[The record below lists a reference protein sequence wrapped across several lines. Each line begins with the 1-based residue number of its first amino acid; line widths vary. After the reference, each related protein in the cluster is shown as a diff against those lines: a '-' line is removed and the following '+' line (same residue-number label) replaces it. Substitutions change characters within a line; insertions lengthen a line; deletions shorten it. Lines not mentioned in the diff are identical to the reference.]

1 MPEGLAASLGEAEPT
16 QGEEREGQQLL
27 HLCPHL
33 EDYNVLKLKDRYLHL
48 HYYLILAEDNIFGK
62 VSV

>member
-33 EDYNVLKLKDRYLHL
+33 EDYNVLKLRDQYLHL
-48 HYYLILAEDNIFGK
+48 HYYLILA
-62 VSV
+62 